1 MQGIFETL
9 RSELRELLADP
20 DFIAIAVL
28 SLALGVGAADFG
40 GAVVCQWFNGSV
52 IQ

>member
-1 MQGIFETL
+1 MSAILETL

-28 SLALGVGAADFG
+28 SLALGVGLAHCG
-40 GAVVCQWFNGSV
+40 GTVICQWLNGSV